1 MIRSKRE
8 RPVALAVLIVMAAGT
23 VFPIAWLVLTGF
35 KPASSIVSRTPELFF
50 APVLDNY
57 AKVLS
62 GGLNSPIVVAIAN
75 SLVVAVVSTFF
86 AMVLSAMAAYAL
98 ARLRPRG
105 HRFLSILVL
114 GFKVL
119 PPIAMIVPLFLISS
133 RLQIV
138 DTQIALILPY
148 LALSIPFATWLLF
161 GFFQDLPSEL
171 EEAALIDGATWFGAF
186 IRVILPLT
194 APGLAATAVF
204 SFSLAWNDL
213 ALALALTRDT
223 AFTLP
228 VLASQVRTEEGIAW
242 GQLGATATTMI
253 IPMLIFTIFASKHL
267 VSGLSSGA
275 VK

>member
-8 RPVALAVLIVMAAGT
+8 RPIALAVLIVMAAGT
-23 VFPIAWLVLTGF
+23 VFPIGWLVLTGF
-35 KPASSIVSRTPELFF
+35 KPASSIVSPTPELFF
-50 APVLDNY
+50 APVFDNY
-57 AKVLS
+57 AKILS
-62 GGLNSPIVVAIAN
+62 GGLNSPIVVAIVN
-75 SLVVAVVSTFF
+75 SIVVAVISTFF
-86 AMVLSAMAAYAL
+86 AMVLSAMAAYGL

-171 EEAALIDGATWFGAF
+171 EEAALIDGSTWFGAF
-186 IRVILPLT
+186 IRVILPLA

-213 ALALALTRDT
+213 ALALALTRDS

-228 VLASQVRTEEGIAW
+228 VLASQVRTEEGIQW
-242 GQLGATATTMI
+242 GQLGATATIMI
-253 IPMLIFTIFASKHL
+253 IPMLIFTVFASKHL